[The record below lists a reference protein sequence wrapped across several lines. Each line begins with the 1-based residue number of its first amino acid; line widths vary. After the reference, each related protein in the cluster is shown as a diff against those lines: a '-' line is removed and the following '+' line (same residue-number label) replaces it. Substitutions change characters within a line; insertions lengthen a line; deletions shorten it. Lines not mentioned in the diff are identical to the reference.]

1 MIATGLCE
9 VPASCDAKLDAQM
22 LKEDRHEIGEHHD
35 KQKRVTKLRPASQIG
50 CPIARIHV
58 TNSHE
63 KTRAGEG
70 HQLAPKRGCYR
81 NDNTAMD
88 FRQRDMH
95 RNSAPRG
102 ERFSHENILDP
113 FMKLLEF
120 RPD

>member
-35 KQKRVTKLRPASQIG
+35 KQKRVTKLCPASQIG

-81 NDNTAMD
+81 NDNTTMD
-88 FRQRDMH
+88 FRQPTLH
-95 RNSAPRG
+95 PNSTPPLHP
-102 ERFSHENILDP
+102 FSHHNI
-113 FMKLLEF
+113 
-120 RPD
+120 